1 MKNALRSVRDVIL
14 LVLLLPLLL
23 LVFACYLL
31 TFPITF
37 FRYRRS
43 PYYKDTGEKCKL
55 WGLTDYVRLYNVIK
69 KNGLPMTY
77 LRAKEVP
84 LTGYGYWILGNAAVT
99 FGYEPEYDEQTEA
112 WLSKQEDEEGEP
124 SAPRPLWEAYLE
136 ECNSLPGGEGCGF
149 VYLLVDK
156 ADVPESAV
164 LSFDTYRIVPY
175 SPKDPL
181 PALEEILKAENIPS
195 EV

>member
-23 LVFACYLL
+23 FVFACYLL
-31 TFPITF
+31 IFPITF

-77 LRAKEVP
+77 LRAKEVS

-99 FGYEPEYDEQTEA
+99 FGYEPEYDEKTEA
-112 WLSKQEDEEGEP
+112 WLSKQEDEEGEA
-124 SAPRPLWEAYLE
+124 STPRPLWEAYLE
-136 ECNSLPGGEGCGF
+136 ECNSLPGGEGCRF
-149 VYLLVDK
+149 VYLLVDGEE
-156 ADVPESAV
+156 VPEGAV
-164 LSFDTYRIVPY
+164 LSFATYQIVPCDL
-175 SPKDPL
+175 KKPL
-181 PALEEILKAENIPS
+181 PALEEILQAEKS
-195 EV
+195 SRS